1 MFTQIGSY
9 RYMNL
14 DTTIIG
20 AVVTSI
26 VAFILKFEFLTRI
39 LIEVRTREFLEN
51 ITGQILLI
59 FSHK

>member
-1 MFTQIGSY
+1 MGPY
-9 RYMNL
+9 GYMNL
-14 DTTIIG
+14 DMTIFD

-26 VAFILKFEFLTRI
+26 GADILKFEILTRI
-39 LIEVRTREFLEN
+39 LISVSKRELLEN